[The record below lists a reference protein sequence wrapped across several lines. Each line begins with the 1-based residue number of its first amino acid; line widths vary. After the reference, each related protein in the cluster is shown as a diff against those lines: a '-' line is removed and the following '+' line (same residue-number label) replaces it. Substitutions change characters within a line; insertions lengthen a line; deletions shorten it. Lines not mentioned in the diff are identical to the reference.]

1 MMIEQIM
8 LAIFE
13 AVMWVGLFV
22 TGAGLIFMFLLIARI
37 IGSAVEDAR

>member
-8 LAIFE
+8 LAIFD
-13 AVMWVGLFV
+13 AVMWAGLFV
-22 TGAGLIFMFLLIARI
+22 TGAGLIFMFLLIACI